1 MRSSK
6 SAKASVLAL
15 VFAFILL
22 PGTGWAQRAS
32 PALKAASIGHGIVLH
47 YIEAGSGPPVI
58 FVHGSLSDYTYWDE
72 QISAFAEHYHVIAYS
87 RRYNFPN
94 TNPARP
100 GYSAVVD
107 AQDLAQLIGTLKLG
121 KVSLIGHS
129 YGALTALLLAT
140 KHPELIRAAVLAEP
154 PVISLLAQLPGEESA
169 AGKTL
174 FLDIQRRMV
183 VPMKAA
189 FSRGESEA
197 GVSVFI
203 NYVFDD
209 PHAWDKMPQESR
221 RQTLRDAREW
231 DVMMPAGTLFPNIEP
246 QSIRNVRIPVLLLS
260 GGKSYAFLQLIDAA
274 LQDLLQDNQRIVFPE
289 AGHQMWLLHPQ
300 ECRDAA
306 EEFLRAHRGNSQ

>member
-6 SAKASVLAL
+6 SATVVSVLAL
-15 VFAFILL
+15 VFAFLL
-22 PGTGWAQRAS
+22 PPLTGWAQRAS
-32 PALKAASIGHGIVLH
+32 PPLKAASIGHGIVLH

-140 KHPELIRAAVLAEP
+140 KHPELVRAAVLAEP
-154 PVISLLAQLPGEESA
+154 PVISLLAQLPGGDSA
-169 AGKTL
+169 AGKTM

-189 FSRGESEA
+189 FSKGESEA
-197 GVSVFI
+197 GVRVFI

-209 PHAWDKMPQESR
+209 QRAWDKMPQESR

-274 LQDLLQDNQRIVFPE
+274 LQDLLQDNQRIIFPD

-306 EEFLRAHRGNSQ
+306 EEFLRAHR